1 MANKYHV
8 LQSRFTHER
17 WAQMRKAADRRGI
30 SVNALI
36 NLCLTPMLEREE
48 KENPEF
54 PMLAGDTEILGQAGD
69 DTQNNL
75 F

>member
-54 PMLAGDTEILGQAGD
+54 PILASIGNSGQVGD
-69 DTQNNL
+69 DTQDKL